1 MPDGPSSAP
10 ASPVAEQGAEKRA
23 DAPPIVVLTA
33 PSGAGKTTIA
43 RRVLEEMPKVRF
55 SVSATT
61 RAPRP
66 GEEDG
71 THYHFISEE
80 DFRRCIT
87 EGTLVEYEEVYP
99 GQFYGTLRSELER
112 GDAPVLLDID
122 VKGAASVKEAFGAR
136 ALVLFIRPP
145 SKEALARR
153 LKGRG
158 TEAEK
163 DLDKRLERAEME
175 LARADACDAV
185 VVNDDLAE
193 AVEETLRLVR
203 SFVDG

>member
-1 MPDGPSSAP
+1 MPDGPSAPAP
-10 ASPVAEQGAEKRA
+10 ASPPPEQRP
-23 DAPPIVVLTA
+23 DAPPIIVLTA

-43 RRVLEEMPKVRF
+43 RRVLREMPEMRF

-87 EGTLVEYEEVYP
+87 EGALVEYEEVYP
-99 GQFYGTLRSELER
+99 DQFYGTLHSELER

-122 VKGAASVKEAFGAR
+122 VKGATSVKEAFGER

-145 SKEALARR
+145 SLEALARR
-153 LKGRG
+153 LEGRG
-158 TEAEK
+158 TEAEE

-185 VVNDDLAE
+185 VVNDDLTE
-193 AVEETLRLVR
+193 AVEETLRHVR
-203 SFVDG
+203 SFAES

>member
-1 MPDGPSSAP
+1 MQHGSSSPATQAPSSSDERGTP
-10 ASPVAEQGAEKRA
+10 L
-23 DAPPIVVLTA
+23 IIVLTA

-43 RRVLEEMPKVRF
+43 RHVLEEMPEVRF

-61 RAPRP
+61 REPRP

-71 THYHFISEE
+71 THYHFLSEE
-80 DFRRCIT
+80 EFRRCME
-87 EGTLVEYEEVYP
+87 EGKLVEYEEVYP

-122 VKGAASVKEAFGAR
+122 VKGAASIKKAYGSR
-136 ALVLFIRPP
+136 ALVIFVRPP

-158 TEAEK
+158 TEVDE
-163 DLDKRLERAEME
+163 DLEKRLRRAEME
-175 LARADACDAV
+175 LTRAEACDTIV
-185 VVNDDLAE
+185 TNDDLAE
-193 AVEETLRLVR
+193 AVQETLRIVR
-203 SFVDG
+203 SFVTS